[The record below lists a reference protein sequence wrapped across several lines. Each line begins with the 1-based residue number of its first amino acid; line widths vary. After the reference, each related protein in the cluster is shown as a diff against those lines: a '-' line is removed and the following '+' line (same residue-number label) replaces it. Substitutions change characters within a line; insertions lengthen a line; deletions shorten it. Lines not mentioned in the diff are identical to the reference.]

1 MATTAARYIS
11 HCSSLR
17 SVPGRGFSPN
27 TRCHH
32 GYRVNRIKIIRWPFN
47 IKQSNLKR
55 RRKTQTHLLPP
66 KCLSI
71 LSVLWWNRR
80 RKHTVYK
87 YGSSA
92 LPRPFYDRKHA
103 NVLMD
108 SDDGRQRWCT
118 QRCDSVAIFSVHQ
131 SITVC
136 PSVHLTVR
144 WFAFLAA
151 EP

>member
-1 MATTAARYIS
+1 MATTAARYPT
-11 HCSSLR
+11 
-17 SVPGRGFSPN
+17 VPHYGRFLEGDFRRTS
-27 TRCHH
+27 
-32 GYRVNRIKIIRWPFN
+32 GGIMVIEYRIKILRWPFN

-71 LSVLWWNRR
+71 YGVLWWNRR
-80 RKHTVYK
+80 RKHRVYK

-92 LPRPFYDRKHA
+92 LSRPFYDRKHA
-103 NVLMD
+103 SVLMD
-108 SDDGRQRWCT
+108 SYDGRQRRYT
-118 QRCDSVAIFSVHQ
+118 QRCDSVAIFSVDQSITVSVHQ
-131 SITVC
+131 SIT
-136 PSVHLTVR
+136 LT